1 MEKSN
6 YLSTQRLRWLTLVG
20 MMSALTYI
28 LYLPIFRIPIILF
41 LELNLSE
48 IVIFIG
54 GFSLGPLAAI
64 FIGFFRFLF
73 SLFYTTTGGIGELA
87 DFFYSM
93 AFVLPGVI
101 LYQRHRDKK
110 TASIGFIIGFISQ
123 LTVTSLLNALVIT
136 DLYLTLFLNLTPEA
150 FLGYIQT
157 VLPQVE
163 NPYWSLV
170 LWMYLPFNVFKNLV
184 IIALTLFT
192 YKRTHRLIKKFK

>member
-1 MEKSN
+1 
-6 YLSTQRLRWLTLVG
+6 
-20 MMSALTYI
+20 
-28 LYLPIFRIPIILF
+28 
-41 LELNLSE
+41 
-48 IVIFIG
+48 
-54 GFSLGPLAAI
+54 
-64 FIGFFRFLF
+64 
-73 SLFYTTTGGIGELA
+73 
-87 DFFYSM
+87 
-93 AFVLPGVI
+93 
-101 LYQRHRDKK
+101 
-110 TASIGFIIGFISQ
+110 
-123 LTVTSLLNALVIT
+123 LVIT

>member
-1 MEKSN
+1 MEKN
-6 YLSTQRLRWLTLVG
+6 NHLSTQRLRWLTLVG

-28 LYLPIFRIPIILF
+28 LYLPIFRLPIILF

-64 FIGFFRFLF
+64 FIGLFRFLF

-87 DFFYSM
+87 DYLYSM

-101 LYQRHRDKK
+101 LYQRSRDKR

-136 DLYLTLFLNLTPEA
+136 DLYLRLFLNLTPEA

-184 IIALTLFT
+184 IIALTLIT

>member
-1 MEKSN
+1 MEKN
-6 YLSTQRLRWLTLVG
+6 NQPSTKRLRWLTLVG
-20 MMSALTYI
+20 MMAAMTYI
-28 LYLPIFRIPIILF
+28 LYLPVFRIPIILF

-48 IVIFIG
+48 VVIFIG

-64 FIGFFRFLF
+64 FIGLFRFLF

-87 DFFYSM
+87 DYLYSM

-101 LYQRHRDKK
+101 LYQRRRDKR
-110 TASIGFIIGFISQ
+110 TASLGFIVGFISQ
-123 LTVTSLLNALVIT
+123 LAVTSLLNALVIT
-136 DLYLTLFLNLTPEA
+136 DLYLRLFLNLTPEA

-184 IIALTLFT
+184 IIMVTLFT
-192 YKRTHRLIKKFK
+192 YKRTHRLIKKLR

>member
-1 MEKSN
+1 MEKN
-6 YLSTQRLRWLTLVG
+6 NLFATKRNRWITLVA
-20 MMSALTYI
+20 MMSALTYL

-48 IVIFIG
+48 VVIFIG

-64 FIGFFRFLF
+64 FIGLFRFLF
-73 SLFYTTTGGIGELA
+73 SLLFTTTGGIGELA
-87 DFFYSM
+87 DYIYSM

-101 LYQRHRDKK
+101 LYQRHRDKN
-110 TASIGFIIGFISQ
+110 TATLGFMVGFISQ

-136 DLYLTLFLNLTPEA
+136 ELYLNLFLNVTPEA
-150 FLGYIQT
+150 FLEYIQM

-170 LWMYLPFNVFKNLV
+170 LWLYLPFNVFKNLV
-184 IIALTLFT
+184 IIALTLVT
-192 YKRTHRLIKKFK
+192 YKRTHHFIKKLR

>member
-1 MEKSN
+1 MEKN
-6 YLSTQRLRWLTLVG
+6 NRLSTKRSRWLTLVG

-28 LYLPIFRIPIILF
+28 LYIPIFRIPIILF

-64 FIGFFRFLF
+64 FIGLFRFLL
-73 SLFYTTTGGIGELA
+73 SLFFTTTGGIGELA
-87 DFFYSM
+87 DYLYSM

-101 LYQRHRDKK
+101 LYQRSRDKK
-110 TASIGFIIGFISQ
+110 TASLGFIIGFITQ
-123 LTVTSLLNALVIT
+123 LTVTSLLNALLIT
-136 DLYLTLFLNLTPEA
+136 DLYLRLFLDLTPEA

-184 IIALTLFT
+184 IIALTLIT
-192 YKRTHRLIKKFK
+192 YKRTHRLIKNFK

>member
-1 MEKSN
+1 MEKN
-6 YLSTQRLRWLTLVG
+6 NHRLTQRLRWLTLVG

-41 LELNLSE
+41 LQLNFSE
-48 IVIFIG
+48 VVIFIG

-64 FIGFFRFLF
+64 FIGLFRFLF
-73 SLFYTTTGGIGELA
+73 SLFYTSTGGIGELA
-87 DFFYSM
+87 DYLYSM

-101 LYQRHRDKK
+101 LYQRSRDKK
-110 TASIGFIIGFISQ
+110 TASLGFMIGFITQ

-136 DLYLTLFLNLTPEA
+136 DLYLRLFLNLTPEA

>member
-1 MEKSN
+1 MEKN
-6 YLSTQRLRWLTLVG
+6 NHRLTQRLRWLTLVG

-41 LELNLSE
+41 LQLNFSE
-48 IVIFIG
+48 VVIFIG

-64 FIGFFRFLF
+64 FIGLFRFLF
-73 SLFYTTTGGIGELA
+73 SLFYTSTGGIGELA
-87 DFFYSM
+87 DYLYSM

-101 LYQRHRDKK
+101 LYQRSRDKK
-110 TASIGFIIGFISQ
+110 TASLGFMIGFITQ

-136 DLYLTLFLNLTPEA
+136 DLYLRLFLNSTPEA

-192 YKRTHRLIKKFK
+192 YKRTHRLIKKLK

>member
-1 MEKSN
+1 MEKNNAFSSKRN
-6 YLSTQRLRWLTLVG
+6 RWITLVG
-20 MMSALTYI
+20 MLSALTYL

-48 IVIFIG
+48 VVIFIG

-64 FIGFFRFLF
+64 FIGLFRFLF
-73 SLFYTTTGGIGELA
+73 SLLYTTTGGIGEFA
-87 DFFYSM
+87 DFIFSM

-101 LYQRHRDKK
+101 LYQFHRDKK
-110 TASIGFIIGFISQ
+110 TATLGFIIGFISQ
-123 LTVTSLLNALVIT
+123 LIVTSLLNALVIT
-136 DLYLTLFLNLTPEA
+136 DLYLTLFLNLTPQE
-150 FLGYIQT
+150 FLGYIQS

-170 LWMYLPFNVFKNLV
+170 LWMYLPFNIFKNVV

-192 YKRTHRLIKKFK
+192 YKRTHRLIKKLR

>member
-1 MEKSN
+1 MEKN
-6 YLSTQRLRWLTLVG
+6 NHLSTQRLRWLTLVG

-28 LYLPIFRIPIILF
+28 LYLPIFRLPIILF

-64 FIGFFRFLF
+64 FIGLFRFLF
-73 SLFYTTTGGIGELA
+73 SLFYTSTGGIGELA
-87 DFFYSM
+87 DFLYSM

-101 LYQRHRDKK
+101 LYQRRRDKK

-136 DLYLTLFLNLTPEA
+136 DLYLRLFLNLTPEA

>member
-1 MEKSN
+1 MEKNNSFSSKRN
-6 YLSTQRLRWLTLVG
+6 RWITLVG
-20 MMSALTYI
+20 MLSALTYL

-48 IVIFIG
+48 VVIFIG

-64 FIGFFRFLF
+64 FIGLFRFLF
-73 SLFYTTTGGIGELA
+73 SLLYTSTGGIGEFA
-87 DFFYSM
+87 DFIYSM

-101 LYQRHRDKK
+101 LYQFHRDKK
-110 TASIGFIIGFISQ
+110 TATLGFIIGFLSQ
-123 LTVTSLLNALVIT
+123 LIVTSLLNALVIT
-136 DLYLTLFLNLTPEA
+136 DLYLTLFLNLTPQE
-150 FLGYIQT
+150 FLGNIQS

-170 LWMYLPFNVFKNLV
+170 LWMYLPFNIFKNVV

-192 YKRTHRLIKKFK
+192 YKRTHRLIKKFR

>member
-1 MEKSN
+1 MEKN
-6 YLSTQRLRWLTLVG
+6 NHRLTQRLRWLTLVG

-41 LELNLSE
+41 LQLNFSE
-48 IVIFIG
+48 VVIFIG

-64 FIGFFRFLF
+64 FIGLFRFLF
-73 SLFYTTTGGIGELA
+73 SLFYTSTGGIGELA
-87 DFFYSM
+87 DYLYSM

-101 LYQRHRDKK
+101 LYQRSRDKR

-123 LTVTSLLNALVIT
+123 LTVTSFLNALVIT
-136 DLYLTLFLNLTPEA
+136 DLYLRLFLNLTPEA

>member
-1 MEKSN
+1 MEKN
-6 YLSTQRLRWLTLVG
+6 NHRLTQRLRWLTLVG

-41 LELNLSE
+41 LQLNFSE
-48 IVIFIG
+48 VVIFIG

-64 FIGFFRFLF
+64 FIGLFRFLF
-73 SLFYTTTGGIGELA
+73 SLFYTSTGGIGELA
-87 DFFYSM
+87 DYLYSM

-101 LYQRHRDKK
+101 LYQWSRDKK

-150 FLGYIQT
+150 FLGYIQM

>member
-1 MEKSN
+1 MEKN
-6 YLSTQRLRWLTLVG
+6 NHHFHQRLRWLTLVG

-64 FIGFFRFLF
+64 FIGLFRFLF
-73 SLFYTTTGGIGELA
+73 SLLFTTTGGIGELA
-87 DFFYSM
+87 DYLYSM

-110 TASIGFIIGFISQ
+110 TASLGFIIGFISQ
-123 LTVTSLLNALVIT
+123 LIVTSLLNAFVIT
-136 DLYLTLFLNLTPEA
+136 DVYLTLFLNLTPEA

-184 IIALTLFT
+184 VIALTLIT
-192 YKRTHRLIKKFK
+192 YKRTHRWIKKFK

>member
-1 MEKSN
+1 MEKN
-6 YLSTQRLRWLTLVG
+6 NNLSTRRLRWLTLVG

-28 LYLPIFRIPIILF
+28 LYLPVFRIPIILF

-73 SLFYTTTGGIGELA
+73 SLFYTSTGGIGELA
-87 DFFYSM
+87 DFLYSM

-101 LYQRHRDKK
+101 LYQRSRDKK
-110 TASIGFIIGFISQ
+110 TASIGFILGFISQ

-184 IIALTLFT
+184 IIALTLIT
-192 YKRTHRLIKKFK
+192 YKRTHQLIKKFK

>member
-1 MEKSN
+1 
-6 YLSTQRLRWLTLVG
+6 

-28 LYLPIFRIPIILF
+28 LYLPVFRIPIILF

-64 FIGFFRFLF
+64 FIGLFRFLF
-73 SLFYTTTGGIGELA
+73 SLFYTSTGGIGELA

-101 LYQRHRDKK
+101 LYQRSRDKK

-136 DLYLTLFLNLTPEA
+136 DLYLRLFLNSTPEA
-150 FLGYIQT
+150 FLGNIQT

>member
-1 MEKSN
+1 MEKN
-6 YLSTQRLRWLTLVG
+6 NNLSTRRLRWLTLVG

-28 LYLPIFRIPIILF
+28 LYLPVFRIPIILF

-64 FIGFFRFLF
+64 FIGLFRFLF
-73 SLFYTTTGGIGELA
+73 SLFYTSTGGIGELA
-87 DFFYSM
+87 DFLYSM

-101 LYQRHRDKK
+101 LYQRSRDKK

>member
-1 MEKSN
+1 MEKNNAFSSKRN
-6 YLSTQRLRWLTLVG
+6 RWITLVG
-20 MMSALTYI
+20 MLSALTYL

-48 IVIFIG
+48 VVIFIG

-64 FIGFFRFLF
+64 FIGLFRFLF
-73 SLFYTTTGGIGELA
+73 SLLYTTTGGIGEFA
-87 DFFYSM
+87 DFIYSM

-101 LYQRHRDKK
+101 LYQFHRDKK
-110 TASIGFIIGFISQ
+110 TATLGFIIGFISQ
-123 LTVTSLLNALVIT
+123 LIVTSLLNALVIT
-136 DLYLTLFLNLTPEA
+136 DLYLTLFLNLTPQE
-150 FLGYIQT
+150 FLGYIQS

-170 LWMYLPFNVFKNLV
+170 LWMYLPFNIFKNVV

-192 YKRTHRLIKKFK
+192 YKRTHRLIKKLR

>member
-1 MEKSN
+1 MEKNSHFP
-6 YLSTQRLRWLTLVG
+6 TRRMRWITLVG

-48 IVIFIG
+48 VVIFIG

-73 SLFYTTTGGIGELA
+73 SLLYSTTGGIGELA
-87 DFFYSM
+87 DYIYSM

-157 VLPQVE
+157 VLPHVE

-170 LWMYLPFNVFKNLV
+170 LWMYLPFNIFKNLV
-184 IIALTLFT
+184 VIALTLFT
-192 YKRTHRLIKKFK
+192 YKRTHRFIKKIS

>member
-1 MEKSN
+1 MEKN
-6 YLSTQRLRWLTLVG
+6 NNLSTRRLRWLTLVA

-28 LYLPIFRIPIILF
+28 LYLPVFRLPIILF

-64 FIGFFRFLF
+64 FIGLFRFLF
-73 SLFYTTTGGIGELA
+73 SLFYTSTGGIGELA

-101 LYQRHRDKK
+101 LYQRSRDKK

>member
-1 MEKSN
+1 MEKN
-6 YLSTQRLRWLTLVG
+6 NHLSTQRLRWLTLVG

-28 LYLPIFRIPIILF
+28 LYLPIFRLPIILF

-64 FIGFFRFLF
+64 FIGLFRFLF
-73 SLFYTTTGGIGELA
+73 SLFYTSTGGIGELA
-87 DFFYSM
+87 DFLYSM

-101 LYQRHRDKK
+101 LYQRRRDKK

-136 DLYLTLFLNLTPEA
+136 DLYLTLFLNITPEA

>member
-1 MEKSN
+1 MEKNNSFSSKRN
-6 YLSTQRLRWLTLVG
+6 RWIALVG
-20 MMSALTYI
+20 MLSALTYL

-48 IVIFIG
+48 VVIFIG

-64 FIGFFRFLF
+64 FIGLFRFLF
-73 SLFYTTTGGIGELA
+73 SLLYTSTGGIGEFA
-87 DFFYSM
+87 DFIYSM

-101 LYQRHRDKK
+101 LYQFHRDKK
-110 TASIGFIIGFISQ
+110 TATLGFIIGFLSQ
-123 LTVTSLLNALVIT
+123 LIVTSLLNALVIT
-136 DLYLTLFLNLTPEA
+136 DLYLTLFLNLTPQE
-150 FLGYIQT
+150 FLGYIQS

-170 LWMYLPFNVFKNLV
+170 VWMYLPFNIFKNVV

-192 YKRTHRLIKKFK
+192 YKRTHRLIKKFR

>member
-1 MEKSN
+1 MEKNNSF
-6 YLSTQRLRWLTLVG
+6 LSKRNRWITLVG
-20 MMSALTYI
+20 MLSALTYL

-48 IVIFIG
+48 VVIFIG

-64 FIGFFRFLF
+64 FIGLFRFLF
-73 SLFYTTTGGIGELA
+73 SLLYTSTGGIGELA
-87 DFFYSM
+87 DFIYSM

-110 TASIGFIIGFISQ
+110 TATIGFIIGFISQ
-123 LTVTSLLNALVIT
+123 LMVTSLLNALVIT
-136 DLYLTLFLNLTPEA
+136 DLYLTLFLDLSPEA

-170 LWMYLPFNVFKNLV
+170 VWMYLPFNVFKNIV
-184 IIALTLFT
+184 IIVLTLFT
-192 YKRTHRLIKKFK
+192 YKRTHRFIKIIR

>member
-1 MEKSN
+1 MEKN
-6 YLSTQRLRWLTLVG
+6 NHRLTQRLRWLTLVG

-41 LELNLSE
+41 LQLNFSE
-48 IVIFIG
+48 VVIFIG

-64 FIGFFRFLF
+64 FIGLFRFLF
-73 SLFYTTTGGIGELA
+73 SLFYTSTGGIGELA
-87 DFFYSM
+87 DYLYSM

-101 LYQRHRDKK
+101 LYQRSRDKK

-136 DLYLTLFLNLTPEA
+136 DLYLTLFLNSTPEA
-150 FLGYIQT
+150 FLGYIQM

>member
-1 MEKSN
+1 MEKN
-6 YLSTQRLRWLTLVG
+6 NLFATKRNRWITLVA
-20 MMSALTYI
+20 MMSALTYL

-48 IVIFIG
+48 VVIFIG

-64 FIGFFRFLF
+64 FIGLFRFLF
-73 SLFYTTTGGIGELA
+73 SLLFTTTGGIGELA
-87 DFFYSM
+87 DYIYSM

-101 LYQRHRDKK
+101 LYQRHRDKN
-110 TASIGFIIGFISQ
+110 TATLGFMVGFISQ

-136 DLYLTLFLNLTPEA
+136 ELYLNLFLNVTPEA
-150 FLGYIQT
+150 FLEYIQM

-170 LWMYLPFNVFKNLV
+170 LWLYLPFNVFKNLV
-184 IIALTLFT
+184 IIALTLVT
-192 YKRTHRLIKKFK
+192 YKRTHLFIKKLR

>member
-1 MEKSN
+1 MEKN
-6 YLSTQRLRWLTLVG
+6 NRLSTKRSRWLTLVG

-28 LYLPIFRIPIILF
+28 LYIPIFRIPIILF

-64 FIGFFRFLF
+64 FIGLFRFLF
-73 SLFYTTTGGIGELA
+73 SLFFTTTGGIGELA
-87 DFFYSM
+87 DYLYSM

-101 LYQRHRDKK
+101 LYQRSRDKK
-110 TASIGFIIGFISQ
+110 TASLGFIIGFITQ
-123 LTVTSLLNALVIT
+123 LTVTSLLNALLIT
-136 DLYLTLFLNLTPEA
+136 DLYLRLFLDLTPEA

-184 IIALTLFT
+184 IIALTLIT
-192 YKRTHRLIKKFK
+192 YKRTHRLIKNFK

>member
-1 MEKSN
+1 MEKNSHFP
-6 YLSTQRLRWLTLVG
+6 TRRMRWITLVG

-48 IVIFIG
+48 VVIFIG

-73 SLFYTTTGGIGELA
+73 SLLYSTTGGIGELA
-87 DFFYSM
+87 DYIYSM

-123 LTVTSLLNALVIT
+123 LIVTSLLNALVIT

-157 VLPQVE
+157 VLPHVE

-170 LWMYLPFNVFKNLV
+170 LWMYLPFNIFKNLV
-184 IIALTLFT
+184 VIALTLFT
-192 YKRTHRLIKKFK
+192 YKRTHRFIKKIS

>member
-1 MEKSN
+1 MEKN
-6 YLSTQRLRWLTLVG
+6 NHRLTQRLRWLTLVG

-41 LELNLSE
+41 LQLNFSE
-48 IVIFIG
+48 VVIFIG

-64 FIGFFRFLF
+64 FIGLFRFLF
-73 SLFYTTTGGIGELA
+73 SLFYTSTGGIGELA
-87 DFFYSM
+87 DYLYSM
-93 AFVLPGVI
+93 AFVLPGVM
-101 LYQRHRDKK
+101 LYQWSRDKK

-150 FLGYIQT
+150 FLGYIQM

-192 YKRTHRLIKKFK
+192 YKRTHRLIKKLK

>member
-1 MEKSN
+1 MEKNSQF
-6 YLSTQRLRWLTLVG
+6 SSKRMRWITLVG

-48 IVIFIG
+48 VVIFIG

-64 FIGFFRFLF
+64 FIGLFRFLF
-73 SLFYTTTGGIGELA
+73 SLLYSTTGGIGELA
-87 DFFYSM
+87 DYIYSM

-110 TASIGFIIGFISQ
+110 TASIGFIVGFISQ
-123 LTVTSLLNALVIT
+123 IVITSLLNALVIT
-136 DLYLTLFLNLTPEA
+136 NLYLTLFLNLTPEE
-150 FLGYIQT
+150 FLGYIQS

-170 LWMYLPFNVFKNLV
+170 LWMYIPFNIFKNLV
-184 IIALTLFT
+184 VIALTLFT
-192 YKRTHRLIKKFK
+192 YKRTHRFIKKFS

>member
-1 MEKSN
+1 MEKN
-6 YLSTQRLRWLTLVG
+6 NHRLTQRLRWLTLVG

-41 LELNLSE
+41 LQLNFSE
-48 IVIFIG
+48 VVIFIG

-64 FIGFFRFLF
+64 FIGLFRFLF
-73 SLFYTTTGGIGELA
+73 SLFYTSTGGIGELA
-87 DFFYSM
+87 DYLYSM

-101 LYQRHRDKK
+101 LYQRSRDKK
-110 TASIGFIIGFISQ
+110 TASIGFIIGFITQ

-136 DLYLTLFLNLTPEA
+136 DLYLRLFLNLTPEA
-150 FLGYIQT
+150 FLGYIQM

>member
-1 MEKSN
+1 MEKN
-6 YLSTQRLRWLTLVG
+6 NHRLTQRLRWLTLVG

-41 LELNLSE
+41 LQLNFSE
-48 IVIFIG
+48 VVIFIG

-64 FIGFFRFLF
+64 FIGLFRFLF
-73 SLFYTTTGGIGELA
+73 SLFYTSTGGIGELA
-87 DFFYSM
+87 DYLYSM

-101 LYQRHRDKK
+101 LYQRSRDKK

-150 FLGYIQT
+150 FLGYIQM

-192 YKRTHRLIKKFK
+192 YKRTHRLIKKLK

>member
-1 MEKSN
+1 MEKN
-6 YLSTQRLRWLTLVG
+6 NHRLTQRLRWLTLVG

-41 LELNLSE
+41 LQLNFSE
-48 IVIFIG
+48 VVIFIG

-64 FIGFFRFLF
+64 FIGLFRFLF
-73 SLFYTTTGGIGELA
+73 SLFYTSTGGIGELA
-87 DFFYSM
+87 DYLYSM

-101 LYQRHRDKK
+101 LYQRSRDKR

-123 LTVTSLLNALVIT
+123 LTVTSFLNALVIT
-136 DLYLTLFLNLTPEA
+136 DLYLRLFLNSTPEA

-192 YKRTHRLIKKFK
+192 YKRTHRLIKKLK